1 MDNLHF
7 SSLSIRQEPAD
18 FEKTQQ
24 WGSLLD
30 LTYAVWRVCDMAI
43 DNEFLKTR
51 IKQNAADILSL
62 YASAQSRQMQI
73 QQISDQVN
81 AQIALLSLAQ
91 RVSSAKE
98 INFVILKNEYKKFNT
113 VLSYDTAVS
122 REDEKRFEPP
132 AEKKASPA
140 FERERDEAKE
150 QSVPRQ
156 AVAVKKS
163 TKETVQETALNDRQV
178 KIVQFFNKS
187 KEPKI
192 KLKDI
197 AQFFPNLTD
206 RTIRNDL
213 KDLCN
218 RRMIGR
224 SEGFGQASYY
234 FLVKR

>member
-30 LTYAVWRVCDMAI
+30 LTYAVWRVCDIAI

-62 YASAQSRQMQI
+62 YARTKSRNAQTSEI
-73 QQISDQVN
+73 YDQVN
-81 AQIALLSLAQ
+81 VQIALLSLAQ

-98 INFVILKNEYKKFNT
+98 INFVILKNEYKKFNA
-113 VLSYDTAVS
+113 VLSYNTAIS
-122 REDEKRFEPP
+122 RDDEKRFEPSV
-132 AEKKASPA
+132 EKKASPV
-140 FERERDEAKE
+140 FEREYNETKE
-150 QSVPRQ
+150 QSILKPIVS
-156 AVAVKKS
+156 VKKS
-163 TKETVQETALNDRQV
+163 IKETVQETALNDRQV

-187 KEPKI
+187 KELKI

-218 RRMIGR
+218 RRIIGR

-234 FLVKR
+234 YLIK